1 MKRNSRN
8 QGFTLIE
15 MIVSLGLF
23 TIVLFIS
30 TSAFLTIVN
39 ADRKSRAVRIATDNL
54 NLALEDMQRRVRT
67 GSYYWCGTGGD
78 LSLVAVQDCP
88 AGSDTLSFTEQDGTT
103 RTTYF
108 LGPGVIKR
116 QTALG
121 SIDVTAPEISITN
134 LKFMVQGSALGP
146 SSSGVDTIQ
155 PYVVI
160 LIDGAVNNAA
170 HPALNTSFKIQTTVT
185 QRNYDS

>member
-1 MKRNSRN
+1 MNTTLHK
-8 QGFTLIE
+8 QGFTLVE
-15 MIVSLGLF
+15 MIISLGLF
-23 TIVLFIS
+23 TIILFIA
-30 TSAFLTIVN
+30 TSAFLTVVN

-54 NLALEDMQRRVRT
+54 NLALEDMQRRMRT
-67 GSYYWCGTGGD
+67 GSYYWCGAGGE
-78 LSLVAVQDCP
+78 SLPAAVQDCP
-88 AGSDTLSFTEQDGTT
+88 TGSDVLSFTEQDGVT

-108 LGPGVIKR
+108 LNSGVIRK

-134 LKFMVQGSALGP
+134 LKFIVKGSALGP
-146 SSSGVDTIQ
+146 SGSGVDTVQ

-160 LIDGAVNNAA
+160 LIDGAVNSAA
-170 HPALNTSFKIQTTVT
+170 HPTLNTGFKIQTTVT

>member
-1 MKRNSRN
+1 MSITSRK

-23 TIVLFIS
+23 TIILFIA
-30 TSAFLTIVN
+30 TSAFLTVVN

-54 NLALEDMQRRVRT
+54 NLALEDMQRRIRT
-67 GSYYWCGTGGD
+67 GSYYWCGTGGES
-78 LSLVAVQDCP
+78 SLVAVQNCLS
-88 AGSDTLSFTEQDGTT
+88 GSNTLSFTEQDGS

-108 LGPGVIKR
+108 VSSGVIKR
-116 QTALG
+116 QTVSG
-121 SIDVTAPEISITN
+121 SIDVTSTEISITS
-134 LKFMVQGSALGP
+134 LKFIVQGSALGP
-146 SSSGVDTIQ
+146 SGLGADRNQ

-160 LIDGAVNNAA
+160 SIDGAINNAG
-170 HPALNTSFKIQTTVT
+170 HPTLNTSFEIQTTVT